1 MSVKDAVL
9 QALEQARGEQIS
21 GEALAR
27 SLGVSRAAVWKAVAA
42 LRDAGAQIDAAPGG
56 GYLLRTE
63 DDSLTAAGISAL
75 LDTADFGREL
85 LVVPK
90 LSSTN
95 TVLKQE
101 YTAKPHGFTLIAL
114 EQSGGRGRLGRS
126 FASPP
131 GSGLYLSV
139 LMHPQFPLSQLQ
151 FVTVA
156 AAVAVC
162 EAIEQTAGFT
172 PGIKW
177 VNDVLMHGKKLCGIL
192 TEAVIEGET
201 GLVDAVITGFGI
213 NLSPSPAWPEEV
225 RAVAGAL
232 SEFAKPP
239 RRAVLAAALLAA
251 FERGIRLLDAGD
263 TAGLV
268 AAYRGRLCCLG
279 QPVTVHGPAAQY
291 SATCVGLNEDA
302 HLLVRDLAGQTH
314 TLSSGEISIRLS
326 PS

>member
-9 QALEQARGEQIS
+9 KALEEARGEQIS
-21 GEALAR
+21 GAALAR
-27 SLGVSRAAVWKAVAA
+27 TLGVSRAAVWKAVGA
-42 LRDAGAQIDAAPGG
+42 LREAGVAIDAAPGG

-63 DDSLTAAGISAL
+63 DDSLTAAGVGAL
-75 LDTADFGREL
+75 LETEAFGREL
-85 LVVPK
+85 LVMPS
-90 LSSTN
+90 LTSTN

-131 GSGLYLSV
+131 GSGLYISV
-139 LMHPQFPLSQLQ
+139 LMHPRFPLDKLH

-177 VNDVLMHGKKLCGIL
+177 VNDVLMEGKKLCGIL

-201 GLVDAVITGFGI
+201 GTVDAVVTGFGI
-213 NLSPSPAWPEEV
+213 NLFPSPVWPEEV

-232 SEFAKPP
+232 SEFAAAP
-239 RRAVLAAALLAA
+239 RRAALAAALLGA
-251 FERGIRLLDAGD
+251 FERGIRLLGEGG
-263 TAGLV
+263 TAALI
-268 AAYRGRLCCLG
+268 AAYRSRLCCLG
-279 QPVTVHGPAAQY
+279 KPVTVHGPATQY
-291 SATCVGLNEDA
+291 HAVCEGLTEEG
-302 HLLVRDLAGQTH
+302 HLLVRDDAGQTH
-314 TLSSGEISIRLS
+314 TLSTGEISIRLS